1 MSPLEQPINF
11 QALAL
16 GRHLTIEYYDCN
28 TKVLADVAGMEKLFV
43 DAAVKSG
50 ATVLESSF
58 HEFQPQGVSGIVV
71 ICESHFAVHA
81 WPEHDYA
88 AVDIFTCGDQID
100 FELAANALRNAL
112 GSRSMVISNV
122 LSRGLIGQNGHL
134 LHEEPN
140 QSVSECSLS
149 WRKRYESVDAWG
161 MLASVDVYD
170 CPDALLNEN
179 TVRSIAGNLCEKL
192 NAAKCCSL
200 CNVMFHAPECETGY
214 NGQPYLCNEFGGF
227 MYIPPEKRNKNERW
241 GYHGLDLA
249 TPQELGAKISE
260 QVDFLVD
267 NPEISGYCYTQL
279 TDVEQEQNGIYNYD
293 RSEKFPV
300 DIVRKI
306 FSRKPEWSK
315 Y

>member
-179 TVRSIAGNLCEKL
+179 TVRNIAGNLCEKL

-200 CNVMFHAPECETGY
+200 CNVMFHAPERGEGLRFTQILDAGTVTGRY
-214 NGQPYLCNEFGGF
+214 SAERKTFYCDIFLCKFFDPRE
-227 MYIPPEKRNKNERW
+227 
-241 GYHGLDLA
+241 
-249 TPQELGAKISE
+249 ISE
-260 QVDFLVD
+260 MLINSLQGRYYRLQVAMR
-267 NPEISGYCYTQL
+267 Q
-279 TDVEQEQNGIYNYD
+279 
-293 RSEKFPV
+293 
-300 DIVRKI
+300 
-306 FSRKPEWSK
+306 
-315 Y
+315 